1 MAYPQSYFPDKV
13 SEVVGDE
20 RLKKTSLFKYITSRQ
35 INNVSSVDRRMQLKL
50 VINELFDVD
59 YWDIHPRLQMKY
71 YWHLDQILN
80 CTNEKAMF
88 IIDFIEKM
96 INDAFFFTTVKTM
109 GISHLLVCLRR
120 AFVKRGDL
128 EPMPEN
134 SGEFAVNEDL
144 YNHLLEWF
152 DGVFDG

>member
-13 SEVVGDE
+13 SEVVANVGDE
-20 RLKKTSLFKYITSRQ
+20 RLKKTSFFKYITSRQ

-59 YWDIHPRLQMKY
+59 YWDIHPRFQMKY

-80 CTNEKAMF
+80 CTNEKALF

-96 INDAFFFTTVKTM
+96 INDAFFF
-109 GISHLLVCLRR
+109 
-120 AFVKRGDL
+120 
-128 EPMPEN
+128 
-134 SGEFAVNEDL
+134 
-144 YNHLLEWF
+144 YNC
-152 DGVFDG
+152 